1 MKSCQRA
8 WFSHGFRKEEIMNDT
23 DSNRRENAGEGNV
36 FLTIDTDVVEGQEP
50 VDEAIYRTDTLTAA
64 AQQARANA

>member
-1 MKSCQRA
+1 
-8 WFSHGFRKEEIMNDT
+8 MNDT

-50 VDEAIYRTDTLTAA
+50 FDEATYRTDTLTAA